1 VVCAHARRDFRR
13 RRCRSLLDRTLV
25 SPLAPREFLPNG
37 KRRASPCRR
46 ASRQGI
52 PRRHGYRSGPRSRPR
67 ASPDRITKRR
77 PVLEDRS
84 ASFMCCNRK
93 RHKSLKASRTH
104 PMPATGSAN
113 AAGPPAI
120 LTQIKRHK
128 RASRYFWI
136 HGRRQLD
143 RRRVTSIAVAA
154 TALFGHARH
163 PQTRLPCPGRA
174 THCGHEGPYRSAEK
188 HNRPI
193 NWGRT

>member
-84 ASFMCCNRK
+84 ASFI
-93 RHKSLKASRTH
+93 HVLQQKASQILESEHDPPDAGDRVSERSGPSGDIDPDQKTQARVQVFLDSR
-104 PMPATGSAN
+104 PTPTGS
-113 AAGPPAI
+113 
-120 LTQIKRHK
+120 
-128 RASRYFWI
+128 ASRYFHCCGGYCIVWAC
-136 HGRRQLD
+136 
-143 RRRVTSIAVAA
+143 T
-154 TALFGHARH
+154 T
-163 PQTRLPCPGRA
+163 PTNTTTLPRPSD
-174 THCGHEGPYRSAEK
+174 TLRS
-188 HNRPI
+188 
-193 NWGRT
+193 